1 MEALIDDRMMVEMDD
16 AVCVDV
22 LAAEA
27 LTVVGLVALNHFGEG
42 IAAVTNCSPDWNG
55 LQEINVFD

>member
-1 MEALIDDRMMVEMDD
+1 MEALTNDRMMVEMGD

-27 LTVVGLVALNHFGEG
+27 LTVVGLAALNHSGEG
-42 IAAVTNCSPDWNG
+42 IAALTNCLPDWNG
-55 LQEINVFD
+55 LQEIHVFD

>member
-1 MEALIDDRMMVEMDD
+1 MEALIGGHMMVEMDD

-27 LTVVGLVALNHFGEG
+27 LTVGALSHFGEG
-42 IAAVTNCSPDWNG
+42 IAAATNCLPDWIG
-55 LQEINVFD
+55 LQEIHVFD

>member
-1 MEALIDDRMMVEMDD
+1 MMVEMDD

-27 LTVVGLVALNHFGEG
+27 LTVGALNHFGEG
-42 IAAVTNCSPDWNG
+42 IAAATNCLPDWIG
-55 LQEINVFD
+55 LQEIHVFD